1 MRLQRHVPQGV
12 QAHAVSRSDAEAVIT
27 VAITLALSISAYTPG
42 ANVISGGAI
51 MADGRAPYIGAY
63 ACPRVIP
70 LGWTVTVIG
79 DAADRLQAMRLPAT
93 GVCADRMHR
102 RYIRHLDVAIPR
114 GYAGMTD
121 LQRLS
126 LAYRWGRFAGMVV
139 FTP

>member
-1 MRLQRHVPQGV
+1 M
-12 QAHAVSRSDAEAVIT
+12 IT

-42 ANVISGGAI
+42 ANAISGGSV

-70 LGWTVTVIG
+70 LGWTVTVTG
-79 DAADRLQAMRLPAT
+79 DARDRLEALGLPAT

-102 RYIRHLDVAIPR
+102 RYTRHLDVAIPR

-121 LQRLS
+121 AQRLS
-126 LAYRWGRFAGMVV
+126 LAYRWGRVSGFVV